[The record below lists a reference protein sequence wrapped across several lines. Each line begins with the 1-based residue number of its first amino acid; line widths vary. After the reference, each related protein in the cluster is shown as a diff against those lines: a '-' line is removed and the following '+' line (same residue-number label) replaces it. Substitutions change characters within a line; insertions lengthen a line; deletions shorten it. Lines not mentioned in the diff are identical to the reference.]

1 MTDNPDGTE
10 RASQRPAPVDST
22 EPDLNLDD
30 QVALLRL
37 NRVERH
43 IFLCAEQTKPKCS
56 SFADSSE
63 SWAYLK
69 KRVRELGLMTG
80 ERVAYRTKADCLRVC
95 TQGPIAVV
103 WPDGIWYRNATPEV
117 LERILQEHILDG
129 RPVEEYVIARSP
141 GSI

>member
-1 MTDNPDGTE
+1 MTDSADGKKSVPE
-10 RASQRPAPVDST
+10 GPAPTDAP
-22 EPDLNLDD
+22 EPELNLDD

-37 NRVERH
+37 NRVQRH

-80 ERVAYRTKADCLRVC
+80 EKVVYRSKADCLRVC

-103 WPDGIWYRNATPEV
+103 WPDGVWYRNATPDV
-117 LERILQEHILDG
+117 LERILQEHVLG
-129 RPVEEYVIARSP
+129 GQAVEEFVIARSP
-141 GSI
+141 GDS